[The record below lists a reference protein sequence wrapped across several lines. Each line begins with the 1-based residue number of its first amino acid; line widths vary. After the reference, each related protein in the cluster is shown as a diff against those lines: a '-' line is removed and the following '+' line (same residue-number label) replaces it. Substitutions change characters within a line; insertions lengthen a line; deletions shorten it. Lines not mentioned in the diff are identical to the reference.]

1 MSGPAGSLAPAG
13 LERHV
18 WNWGSVVAVLVG
30 PFVAAGGLACSD
42 TGVGLAENTVA
53 RPVRVELNRQG
64 AAGDGWAVEVFGLP
78 SGALS
83 TLGDAALTPD
93 EWAGWLRIS
102 VADTGEK
109 AWGLPPVLGR
119 YSVSDEAI
127 YFTPLFDFDPGRFY
141 RVMVDPSRLPT
152 RVIAVTGIW
161 PSGPIEETVGVPALE
176 LEASTTVV
184 EVYPTTAVVPE
195 NLLRFYISFS
205 APMSLDGGADHVR
218 LLDGSGHDVEE
229 PFLPL
234 DVALWNEDRT
244 RYTLLLDPGRV
255 KRGILPNVR
264 MGRAIAEGSTYTL
277 VVDRDW
283 RDASG
288 LPLVEPF
295 HRSFR
300 VTAPDERAI
309 DQTEWQMIPPQVGSR
324 DPVTVSFARPLDHAL
339 LRRALRVATGGGEV
353 LTGDLEVGAGEM
365 TWTFWPR
372 QRWETQEYHLVVLP
386 TLEDPA
392 GNRVGR
398 SFEAAGSAGH
408 GRRGA
413 MSGYSLP
420 FLPRPPAP

>member
-184 EVYPTTAVVPE
+184 EVYPTTAIVPE

-255 KRGILPNVR
+255 KRGILPNEEI
-264 MGRAIAEGSTYTL
+264 GRPILEGPRYVL
-277 VVDRDW
+277 VVDPAW
-283 RDASG
+283 RDAKG
-288 LPLVEPF
+288 VPLAEPF
-295 HRSFR
+295 RKAFI
-300 VTAPDERAI
+300 AGPPDETPIDPKLWTLTPPRAETREPLAVDFPEPLDRAVLARALAVENVDGEI
-309 DQTEWQMIPPQVGSR
+309 ENLDSGHGAAGLLHQRGAD
-324 DPVTVSFARPLDHAL
+324 DPVASNYARS
-339 LRRALRVATGGGEV
+339 RVVE
-353 LTGDLEVGAGEM
+353 
-365 TWTFWPR
+365 R
-372 QRWETQEYHLVVLP
+372 
-386 TLEDPA
+386 
-392 GNRVGR
+392 
-398 SFEAAGSAGH
+398 
-408 GRRGA
+408 
-413 MSGYSLP
+413 
-420 FLPRPPAP
+420 